1 MNENSKI
8 VTWQLARG
16 TTFDEIETLLY
27 NLKERCENVTTV
39 HIDDCCKLRKK
50 IQSVFGTEVAV
61 KLDLSHAT
69 QQITKT
75 STKCKLHFKCMKDLT
90 LVFCDKRLRATP
102 EPHHILAKLTTLCD
116 KWKDIRD
123 IYGVNVFTTD
133 TLSEIAHLK
142 RHTSCGC
149 VSNIPLGGGTNRNE
163 KFYHHFNSILHKNKI
178 SILKAYALL
187 TVVIH
192 AYNS

>member
-1 MNENSKI
+1 MLQ
-8 VTWQLARG
+8 TQ
-16 TTFDEIETLLY
+16 
-27 NLKERCENVTTV
+27 
-39 HIDDCCKLRKK
+39 KK

-90 LVFCDKRLRATP
+90 LVFCDKRLHATP
-102 EPHHILAKLTTLCD
+102 EPHHNILAKLTTFSD

-142 RHTSCGC
+142 RQTSCSC
-149 VSNIPLGGGTNRNE
+149 VT
-163 KFYHHFNSILHKNKI
+163 YHQEEIQIGMRSFIIMNSILHKNKI